1 MKISFNAKVF
11 GAFFAGLM
19 LPIIFQ
25 VSNSMATTTS
35 LSGSFIC
42 IGSYSTWG
50 WPSASGN
57 SKEYN
62 EVSFVD
68 FSAKTYSVIVN
79 EASIRVGSSP
89 NYIEGP
95 VEAGTFSISQGPIPG
110 TFKMNF
116 QKEYVILAPV
126 NSGNSIF
133 IIDSGSGMTGT
144 CQKI

>member
-1 MKISFNAKVF
+1 
-11 GAFFAGLM
+11 
-19 LPIIFQ
+19 
-25 VSNSMATTTS
+25 
-35 LSGSFIC
+35 
-42 IGSYSTWG
+42 
-50 WPSASGN
+50 
-57 SKEYN
+57 
-62 EVSFVD
+62 
-68 FSAKTYSVIVN
+68 
-79 EASIRVGSSP
+79 VGSSP